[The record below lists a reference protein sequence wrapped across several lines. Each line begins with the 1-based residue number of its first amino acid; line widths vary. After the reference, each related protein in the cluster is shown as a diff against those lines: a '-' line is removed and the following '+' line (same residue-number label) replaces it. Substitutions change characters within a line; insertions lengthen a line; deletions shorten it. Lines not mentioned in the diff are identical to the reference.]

1 MSAPS
6 VKPSRQHLRL
16 SVNSALIDKIAP
28 TDKKSWS
35 HGFETHEL
43 TIEELAKTV
52 CELGY
57 AFSYVF
63 EGGVR
68 KTENFLGADFLAV
81 DVDGAQTIEHALK
94 NRWVSKYCSLLYT
107 VSDRPGALLTGRNGN
122 QSNRSTPEAGTV
134 MVTNLNVATT

>member
-1 MSAPS
+1 MVEASGFFMPTPV
-6 VKPSRQHLRL
+6 VKSSRQHFSL
-16 SVNSALIDKIAP
+16 SVNTSLIDKIAP

-43 TIEELAKTV
+43 TIEDLAKMV
-52 CELGY
+52 SELGY

-81 DVDGAQTIEHALK
+81 DVDGAQTIEHAL
-94 NRWVSKYCSLLYT
+94 
-107 VSDRPGALLTGRNGN
+107 
-122 QSNRSTPEAGTV
+122 
-134 MVTNLNVATT
+134 